1 MTDLPKEVQQ
11 KIDSIENTLAEIL
24 KWTRFANIPKLK
36 ETLENELDTDE
47 KKLAYEN
54 SNGENTLKD
63 LAPICGAPYGTITNW
78 WPRWYR
84 LGIMTEIETR
94 KGRMKKI
101 ISLTDIGIP
110 FPKKSKTSLSPAAS
124 QAEQVAP
131 AESTQTENKST

>member
-1 MTDLPKEVQQ
+1 MTELSKEVQQ
-11 KIDSIENTLAEIL
+11 KIESIESTLVEIL

-36 ETLENELDTDE
+36 ETLESELDTDE

-54 SNGENTLKD
+54 SDGENTLKD
-63 LAPICGAPYGTITNW
+63 LVPISGAPYGTITNW

-84 LGIMTEIETR
+84 LGIMTESEIR

-110 FPKKSKTSLSPAAS
+110 VPKKPKSSLSPDAP
-124 QAEQVAP
+124 QAEYGTP
-131 AESTQTENKST
+131 AKST

>member
-1 MTDLPKEVQQ
+1 MNGTTEDENKL
-11 KIDSIENTLAEIL
+11 DSMNRTLQEIL
-24 KWTRFANIPKLK
+24 KWTRFANITKVK

-63 LAPICGAPYGTITNW
+63 LVPLCGAPYGTITNW

-84 LGIMTEIETR
+84 MGIMTESESR

-101 ISLTDIGIP
+101 ISLQDIGISV
-110 FPKKSKTSLSPAAS
+110 PKVAKSS
-124 QAEQVAP
+124 QAPDGSQKEPIIQGG
-131 AESTQTENKST
+131 TEKEGRDA